1 MFFLS
6 CQPGISLNLVNQIC

>member
-6 CQPGISLNLVNQIC
+6 CQIFLDYLALL